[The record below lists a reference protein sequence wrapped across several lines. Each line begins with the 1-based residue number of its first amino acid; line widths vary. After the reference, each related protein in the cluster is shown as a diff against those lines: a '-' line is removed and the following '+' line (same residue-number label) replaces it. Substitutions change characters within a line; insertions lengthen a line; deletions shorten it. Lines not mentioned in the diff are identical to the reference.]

1 MSETALVTGVVTSRI
16 CTENPVAGVVPFKCL
31 CVLFG
36 QSNVAGSDVAGSDV
50 AERKNNGAWSCDQ
63 SPRVFQLNSQL

>member
-16 CTENPVAGVVPFKCL
+16 CTKNPVAGVVPFKCL

-36 QSNVAGSDVAGSDV
+36 QANVAGSDV

-63 SPRVFQLNSQL
+63 SPRVFQLNSQF